1 MVLRCPVFN
10 SRMPAWTVVRDRPV
24 ARATN
29 DTPPK
34 GKDLASAAAH
44 TRRPRSSNRSP
55 TTRYFS
61 RIAPSSFGPMHQEY
75 TVYLIVQVIYAH
87 TLRLLRQQTE
97 LLAALNFP
105 RRFSAGALIVCQPQG

>member
-44 TRRPRSSNRSP
+44 TRRPRSSNTSP

-61 RIAPSSFGPMHQEY
+61 RIAPSSFRPMHQEY

-87 TLRLLRQQTE
+87 SLTVVVATVKREVVPWEFTT
-97 LLAALNFP
+97 
-105 RRFSAGALIVCQPQG
+105 S

>member
-1 MVLRCPVFN
+1 MVLRCPAFN

-44 TRRPRSSNRSP
+44 TRRPRSSNTSP

-61 RIAPSSFGPMHQEY
+61 RIAPSSLRPMHQED

-87 TLRLLRQQTE
+87 SLSAFVWE
-97 LLAALNFP
+97 K
-105 RRFSAGALIVCQPQG
+105 RRPGGSFAPLSEEFSSVD